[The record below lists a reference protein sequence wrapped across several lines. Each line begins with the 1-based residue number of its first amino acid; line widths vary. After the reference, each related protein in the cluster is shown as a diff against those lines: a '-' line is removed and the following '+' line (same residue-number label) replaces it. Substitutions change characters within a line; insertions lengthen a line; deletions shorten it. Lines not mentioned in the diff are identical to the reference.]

1 MHFRSLLRRGEAL
14 TDFGRILTAALT
26 ALIVVYALRPWAM
39 GLGLGLKSSWD
50 VWAFRLMS
58 YWVLWAVT
66 YLGLTL
72 FLIARSS
79 AEQTRRWALDQQRPP
94 RPHISI
100 LRSLILW
107 MLQALFLV
115 SRTSSLFFIV
125 FVSLVSLVL
134 AISLA
139 PEVRDLETA
148 RGVSL
153 AFMAALGVIAA
164 WGILHASYALHYA
177 YLYYRSKESP
187 GGLAFPGEQSPKQ
200 SDFAYFAFTVGTSF
214 AVSDVDVTNVAMRQA
229 TLGHQILSFFY
240 NTAILA
246 TVISMA
252 TGSGAFRVDLI
263 LGFINRCHF
272 QGSLFQVLLTLAY
285 CHHQESTHKQRARSC
300 HQRGPEIVRP
310 GRESGGD

>member
-1 MHFRSLLRRGEAL
+1 MHYRSLLRRGEAL

-26 ALIVVYALRPWAM
+26 ALIVLYALRPWAM
-39 GLGLGLKSSWD
+39 GLGLGLESSWD

-100 LRSLILW
+100 LRSVILRL
-107 MLQALFLV
+107 LQALFFV
-115 SRTSSLFFIV
+115 SRTSSLYFIV
-125 FVSLVSLVL
+125 IVSLVL

-153 AFMAALGVIAA
+153 AFMASLGVIAA

-177 YLYYRSKESP
+177 YLYDRSKESP

-252 TGSGAFRVDLI
+252 TG
-263 LGFINRCHF
+263 
-272 QGSLFQVLLTLAY
+272 
-285 CHHQESTHKQRARSC
+285 
-300 HQRGPEIVRP
+300 
-310 GRESGGD
+310 

>member
-1 MHFRSLLRRGEAL
+1 
-14 TDFGRILTAALT
+14 
-26 ALIVVYALRPWAM
+26 
-39 GLGLGLKSSWD
+39 
-50 VWAFRLMS
+50 
-58 YWVLWAVT
+58 
-66 YLGLTL
+66 
-72 FLIARSS
+72 
-79 AEQTRRWALDQQRPP
+79 
-94 RPHISI
+94 
-100 LRSLILW
+100 
-107 MLQALFLV
+107 
-115 SRTSSLFFIV
+115 LFFIV

-252 TGSGAFRVDLI
+252 RSLPNRLDLG
-263 LGFINRCHF
+263 LHQSVPF

-300 HQRGPEIVRP
+300 HQRGPKIVRP